1 VRLVVEG
8 TVIIIVPLI
17 VSFLFDVISLLTP
30 VFNSVACIST
40 MNNAVQVPGIPV
52 PSSAV
57 FLRGR
62 EIAGRV
68 PMRALMV
75 VGVLTPHSVF
85 TLKDQVHHGS
95 CIQHCLKALN
105 LRVDFFVVL
114 G

>member
-1 VRLVVEG
+1 
-8 TVIIIVPLI
+8 
-17 VSFLFDVISLLTP
+17 
-30 VFNSVACIST
+30 
-40 MNNAVQVPGIPV
+40 
-52 PSSAV
+52 
-57 FLRGR
+57 
-62 EIAGRV
+62 
-68 PMRALMV
+68 MV